1 MEEYQMDKF
10 RVEQLRKANEVPFKV
25 VDWLIHLTPVVDHDE
40 WGTMYRGCV
49 LAQDC
54 YGTYAAVVGTTD
66 RLLRRDTSV
75 PSDATPYR
83 ILKIEKRISAFVR
96 KQQPSGESA
105 RTI

>member
-1 MEEYQMDKF
+1 MDKF

-25 VDWLIHLTPVVDHDE
+25 VDWLEHLTPVVVHDE

-66 RLLRRDTSV
+66 RLLRTHNDVS
-75 PSDATPYR
+75 PDDTPYR
-83 ILKIEKRISAFVR
+83 ILKIEKRITAFMR
-96 KQQPSGESA
+96 KH
-105 RTI
+105 

>member
-1 MEEYQMDKF
+1 MDRL

-25 VDWLIHLTPVVDHDE
+25 VDWLEHLTPVVDHDE

-66 RLLRRDTSV
+66 RLLRTHSNIASGD
-75 PSDATPYR
+75 TPYR
-83 ILKIEKRISAFVR
+83 ILKIEKRIRAFVR
-96 KQQPSGESA
+96 RQ
-105 RTI
+105 